1 MAQELDITIR
11 VKSEA
16 TRQELARI
24 DAAARKKPSR
34 VLGAIKRSLAWATNR
49 QQTTKINCPW
59 HQERTPSCHINWT
72 KGFYHCFG
80 CGKAG
85 DIPELR
91 EKLKADRYQPNF
103 TTASAVRWERFGH
116 YERAARPAPVTP
128 SL

>member
-59 HQERTPSCHINWT
+59 HQ
-72 KGFYHCFG
+72 
-80 CGKAG
+80 
-85 DIPELR
+85 
-91 EKLKADRYQPNF
+91 LKADRYQPNF

>member
-80 CGKAG
+80 GSVG
-85 DIPELR
+85 EIRTLR
-91 EKLKADRYQPNF
+91 KSSTPRASNAFAL
-103 TTASAVRWERFGH
+103 ASASL
-116 YERAARPAPVTP
+116 AARSFLSKSAR
-128 SL
+128 